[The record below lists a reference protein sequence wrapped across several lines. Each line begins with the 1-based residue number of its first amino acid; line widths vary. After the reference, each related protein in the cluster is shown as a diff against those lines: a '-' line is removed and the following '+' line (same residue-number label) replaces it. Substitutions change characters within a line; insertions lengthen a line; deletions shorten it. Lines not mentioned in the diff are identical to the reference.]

1 LAELRSLRKEG
12 EPLDIYALSVDK
24 PNDSRKL
31 AEKIAA
37 DGKGK
42 VDYRILSDPGSKTI
56 DAYGLRDPAYK
67 GTKVEGIPH
76 PAVYVIDKAG
86 KVAWAKV
93 EEDYKQRPSNAEIR
107 AALDALK

>member
-1 LAELRSLRKEG
+1 LAELRSLRKDG
-12 EPLDIYALSVDK
+12 EPLDVYAISVDK
-24 PNDSRKL
+24 PADSKRF

-42 VDYRILSDPGSKTI
+42 VDYPLLSDPGSKTI

-76 PAVYVIDKAG
+76 PTVYVIDKAG

-93 EEDYKQRPSNAEIR
+93 EEDFKVRPSNADIR
-107 AALDALK
+107 TALDALK

>member
-1 LAELRSLRKEG
+1 LAELRSLRKDG
-12 EPLDIYALSVDK
+12 EPLDVYAISVDK
-24 PNDSRKL
+24 PADSKRF

-42 VDYRILSDPGSKTI
+42 VGYPLLSDPGSKTI

-67 GTKVEGIPH
+67 GTKIEGVPH
-76 PAVYVIDKAG
+76 PTVYVIDKTG

-93 EEDYKQRPSNAEIR
+93 EEDFKVRPSNADIR
-107 AALDALK
+107 TALDALK

>member
-1 LAELRSLRKEG
+1 MAELRSLRKDG
-12 EPLDIYALSVDK
+12 EPLDVYAISK
-24 PNDSRKL
+24 DSPAESRQF

-42 VDYRILSDPGSKTI
+42 VAYLLLSDPGSKTL

-67 GTKVEGIPH
+67 GTRFDGVPH
-76 PAVYVIDKAG
+76 PSVYVIDKTG

-93 EEDYKQRPSNAEIR
+93 EEDFKVRPSNADIR
-107 AALDALK
+107 TALDALK